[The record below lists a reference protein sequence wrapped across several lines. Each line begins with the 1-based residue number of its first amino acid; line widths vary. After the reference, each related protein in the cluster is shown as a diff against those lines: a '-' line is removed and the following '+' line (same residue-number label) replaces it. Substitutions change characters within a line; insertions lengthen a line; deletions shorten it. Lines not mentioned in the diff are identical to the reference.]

1 MNQYIITF
9 STMLT
14 ATKPEI
20 AAQKVAEGLLQGDY
34 QRLTLAVM
42 DVATMEKT
50 EQVIEV
56 EADKNAST
64 K

>member
-1 MNQYIITF
+1 MNRYIITF

-50 EQVIEV
+50 EQTIEV
-56 EADKNAST
+56 KANEQ
-64 K
+64 